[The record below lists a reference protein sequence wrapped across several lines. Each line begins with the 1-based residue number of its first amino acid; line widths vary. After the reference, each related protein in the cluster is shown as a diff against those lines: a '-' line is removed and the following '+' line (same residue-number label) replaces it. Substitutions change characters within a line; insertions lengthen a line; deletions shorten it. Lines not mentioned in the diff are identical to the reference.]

1 MLKNKS
7 FYGILGTTIILI
19 TIAVYT
25 STNPKTPNR
34 LPVPTPTS
42 ELSVKN
48 IPEGWKTYTSQN
60 LGFALAYPSLMEI
73 IEHEDGTVTFV
84 LLGPTQSKGT
94 EMYDGV
100 SINFSSQNFE
110 GDFKEFI
117 EKEWKLKKED
127 EVYTEV
133 GEIKEVE
140 YSNQKGFFYSISSL
154 GDFDLI
160 FLPVGDN
167 TYLQITM
174 LVEDPK
180 DQGFESISKK
190 ILDSLAIK

>member
-127 EVYTEV
+127 EIYTEV
-133 GEIKEVE
+133 GEIKESDIAVKKGLT
-140 YSNQKGFFYSISSL
+140 YSVSSL
-154 GDFDLI
+154 GNFDLI
-160 FLPVGDN
+160 FIPTSDN
-167 TYLQITM
+167 KYLQITM

-180 DQGFESISKK
+180 NQGFEEISKK